1 MVTSTLN
8 YNYKDTN
15 NYFYVVEQEIKK
27 KKLPYLHRCEYF
39 FLYLI
44 SFLVSFE
51 SLSLQVIFLEKKKE
65 KLIFN

>member
-39 FLYLI
+39 FL
-44 SFLVSFE
+44 
-51 SLSLQVIFLEKKKE
+51 
-65 KLIFN
+65 